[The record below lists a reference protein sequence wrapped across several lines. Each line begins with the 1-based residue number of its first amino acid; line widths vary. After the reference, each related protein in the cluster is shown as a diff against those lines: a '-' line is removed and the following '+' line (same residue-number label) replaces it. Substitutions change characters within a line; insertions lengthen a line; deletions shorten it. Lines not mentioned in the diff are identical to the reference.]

1 MPAKLSL
8 IIPCYNSEK
17 TLGDTLKS
25 VLKQDFQN
33 WEVLIVNDGSTD
45 NTEEIALKFVDKDKR
60 FKYFSKPNEGLGKT
74 RNFGIDRAK
83 GVYILPLDSDN
94 LVEPDFALKA
104 IEILD
109 SNNEIGVVHGHAE
122 YFGERSGVWNIDEFD
137 LVKILIDNYIDAC
150 AIFRKELWSKIGG
163 YDEEIPYQGHED
175 WDLWIAFGAIN
186 VNFHHLNQLTF
197 KYFVSNKSMIHSFTN
212 QMVDSNKDYLVKK
225 HSKLYYKLYM
235 ENFTLLERTRKDYAI
250 KLKSEKFVINSLTK
264 MFFGFKFF
272 KI

>member
-17 TLGDTLKS
+17 TLGGTLKS

-33 WEVLIVNDGSTD
+33 WEALIVNDGSTD
-45 NTEEIALKFVDKDKR
+45 NTEEIALKFVDKDNR

-74 RNFGIDRAK
+74 RNYGIDRAK

-122 YFGERSGVWNIDEFD
+122 YFGERSGVWNIDKFD
-137 LVKILIDNYIDAC
+137 LSKMLIHNYIDAC
-150 AIFRKELWSKIGG
+150 TIYRKECWTKVGG
-163 YDEEIPYQGHED
+163 YDENMPYQGHED
-175 WDLWIAFGAIN
+175 WDFWITLASLDMIFQ
-186 VNFHHLNQLTF
+186 HLNQVTF
-197 KYFVSNKSMIHSFTN
+197 KYFVSSKSMIRQFSKEMILLN
-212 QMVDSNKDYLVKK
+212 QDYIVQKHARLYHKYYCDFFEKNKFVVSDLISNKTAKELIEIILLRLKR
-225 HSKLYYKLYM
+225 KLWK
-235 ENFTLLERTRKDYAI
+235 R
-250 KLKSEKFVINSLTK
+250 
-264 MFFGFKFF
+264 
-272 KI
+272 